1 MEHDEGIEIPDIT
14 DQLESAYVRML
25 QSMVYP
31 CSAISAE
38 IAVDVIEL
46 SDGRKA
52 QVKLKID
59 SDTERWL

>member
-1 MEHDEGIEIPDIT
+1 MRHDDGIEIPDIT

-25 QSMVYP
+25 QSMVHP

-38 IAVDVIEL
+38 TAVEFIEL

-59 SDTERWL
+59 SDQERWL